1 MLGKSIPTDQILGGL
16 PWFYQIPINT
26 FAVLQCIVKV
36 VGEMK
41 RLHVCV
47 CVCRERNPYVRGR
60 FKPYGEQAA
69 EPGFRSRYAIR
80 NALRKD
86 EKVSIVHR
94 VEQRRTLYTLKH
106 TLRHINFI

>member
-47 CVCRERNPYVRGR
+47 CVQGAQPVREGSFQAVRRAG
-60 FKPYGEQAA
+60 
-69 EPGFRSRYAIR
+69 SRAGVPI
-80 NALRKD
+80 ALR
-86 EKVSIVHR
+86 HP
-94 VEQRRTLYTLKH
+94 QRTQKGREG
-106 TLRHINFI
+106 